1 MKNELAFFSKEDALK
16 VAELLLQNDYCV
28 LLSKEDDL
36 TVLNYEYSQYSDRND
51 VVFMS
56 AEEFDSK
63 YCEME
68 SEENENA

>member
-28 LLSKEDDL
+28 MLSKEDNL
-36 TVLNYEYSQYSDRND
+36 TIINYEYSQYSDRND

-63 YCEME
+63 YYKVEN
-68 SEENENA
+68 EEND

>member
-1 MKNELAFFSKEDALK
+1 MKNELAFNSKKDALE
-16 VAELLLQNDYCV
+16 VAAILMRNDYCV

-36 TVLNYEYSQYSDRND
+36 TVLNYEYSQYCDRND

-63 YCEME
+63 YYEME
-68 SEENENA
+68 SEEND

>member
-1 MKNELAFFSKEDALK
+1 MKNELAFSSKEDALK

-28 LLSKEDDL
+28 MLSKEDDL
-36 TVLNYEYSQYSDRND
+36 TVLNYEYSQYCDRND

-63 YCEME
+63 YYEME
-68 SEENENA
+68 SEEND

>member
-1 MKNELAFFSKEDALK
+1 MKNELAFNSEKDALE
-16 VAELLLQNDYCV
+16 VAAILMRNDYCV

-36 TVLNYEYSQYSDRND
+36 TVLNYEYSQYCDRND

-63 YCEME
+63 YYEME
-68 SEENENA
+68 SEEND

>member
-1 MKNELAFFSKEDALK
+1 MKNELAFNSEKDALE
-16 VAELLLQNDYCV
+16 VAAILMRNDYCV

-36 TVLNYEYSQYSDRND
+36 TVLNYEYSQYCDRND

>member
-68 SEENENA
+68 SEEND

>member
-1 MKNELAFFSKEDALK
+1 MKNELAFSSKEDALK